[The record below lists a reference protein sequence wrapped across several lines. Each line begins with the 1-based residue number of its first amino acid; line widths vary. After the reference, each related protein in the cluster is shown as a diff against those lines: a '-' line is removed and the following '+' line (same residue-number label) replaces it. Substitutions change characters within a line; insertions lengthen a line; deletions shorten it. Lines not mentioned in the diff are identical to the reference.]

1 MTKTYGI
8 YCPTSKACE
17 VLEPRW
23 TIQILCEIWDGN
35 TRFNE
40 IRRALPALSPGLLS
54 KRLKELEAN
63 GLIER
68 VEDKATGNIDYFR
81 TQKAIDLE
89 PIFDG
94 MAKWAQKY
102 VHADIAL
109 ADRDAGM
116 LMWKL
121 RRRIDAEHMPPGRN
135 VVRFHF
141 SDSTGNHDT
150 FWIVAERGRDADL
163 CIHDPR
169 IDPDL
174 FVETEV
180 GVLTGIYMG
189 RRSLSRDLDDG
200 RIFFSGDNRLIRNFR
215 KWLPPSVYADVEGT
229 LIAPDHTARASER
242 G

>member
-1 MTKTYGI
+1 MPRRGYGI

-23 TIQILCEIWDGN
+23 TIQILCELWDGN

-54 KRLKELEAN
+54 KRLKELETE

-68 VEDKATGNIDYFR
+68 IENSALGTVDYFR
-81 TQKAIDLE
+81 TQKAVELE
-89 PIFDG
+89 PIFDE
-94 MAKWAQKY
+94 MARWAQRH
-102 VHADIAL
+102 VDADIAL
-109 ADRDAGM
+109 SDRDAGM

-121 RRRIDAEHMPPGRN
+121 RRRITTDAMPEGRN

-141 SDSTGNHDT
+141 PDSTGKHDT
-150 FWIVAERGRDADL
+150 YWIVAEHGVGTDL

-169 IDPDL
+169 LDPDL
-174 FVETEV
+174 YVECEV

-189 RRSLSRDLDDG
+189 RRNLTRDIDNG
-200 RIFFSGDNRLIRNFR
+200 RMFMSGDTRLVRNFN
-215 KWLPPSVYADVEGT
+215 KWLPPSVYANVDGIDVAG
-229 LIAPDHTARASER
+229 SEL
-242 G
+242 